1 MDNNKGGFGSIV
13 IVVIVLALL
22 LSMCSGGGSR
32 SSGRSWSDLSATEKA
47 NARWAYS
54 AQQAIKGR

>member
-1 MDNNKGGFGSIV
+1 MDNSKGSFGSTF
-13 IVVIVLALL
+13 IVVVVLALL

-32 SSGRSWSDLSATEKA
+32 SSGRSWSDLSETEKA